1 MGMKTNLVLGVA
13 AVAVIA
19 GGAYWLT
26 QHKEMGGHA
35 EAMLS
40 TPPGITFQ
48 KVKVGRVVYVPGASS
63 DAPALVTVYADSSG
77 HTLYTFDKDTPGK
90 SACAGDCAKAWP
102 PVAAEATATPTG
114 NWTIITRDDGS
125 KQWALRGKPL
135 YTFTKDKKVGDNN
148 GQNADEVWHMAAL
161 QASEGMKIP
170 YGISVQEVAEAAG
183 QALVDPQGMALYA
196 YKGDV
201 KSGKLDC
208 GNGPCSSVWHALEA
222 GQLANPTGD
231 FTIVNRDDGIQQWAY
246 RGRPLFTYGKDV
258 EIGDAN
264 GKGVD
269 RKFDVAVVERYY
281 MPPGV
286 SIISNE
292 KKGGLLTDA
301 NGMTLYARDRVSFN
315 GTGGHSARGGDR
327 GNPDTGLLI
336 GLSGCDA
343 NCTQTWVPLKAPP
356 DAKPSGYWMLMK
368 RDDGSQQWAYQ
379 GYAVYTYSG
388 DRKPGDTIGQD
399 TYTLLVNDGEKVAD
413 ARHGLGLY
421 WRTTS
426 P

>member
-1 MGMKTNLVLGVA
+1 MSMATNVSLGVV
-13 AVAVIA
+13 AVAAIA
-19 GGAYWLT
+19 AGAYVLT
-26 QHKEMGGHA
+26 QHKGMGHS
-35 EAMLS
+35 EAVLS
-40 TPPGITFQ
+40 TPPGVTFQ
-48 KVKVGRVVYVPGASS
+48 KVKVGKVVYVPGASS

-77 HTLYTFDKDTPGK
+77 HTLYTYDKDVEPGK
-90 SACAGDCAKAWP
+90 SACAGDCANAWMP
-102 PVAAEATATPTG
+102 IAAADATPTG
-114 NWTIITRDDGS
+114 NWSIISRDDGS

-135 YTFTKDKKVGDNN
+135 YTFAKDKKVGDNN
-148 GQNADEVWHMAAL
+148 GQNVDEVWHMATL

-183 QALVDPQGMALYA
+183 QALVDPEGRVLYA
-196 YKGDV
+196 FDGDV
-201 KSGKLDC
+201 GNGKPEC
-208 GNGPCSSVWHALEA
+208 EKGPCSSDWRPLEA

-231 FTIVNRDDGIQQWAY
+231 FTIIGRADGIQQWAY
-246 RGRPLFTYGKDV
+246 KGRPLFTYAKDV

-264 GKGVD
+264 GTGVD
-269 RKFDVAVVERYY
+269 RKLEVAMVERYF
-281 MPPGV
+281 MAPGV
-286 SIISNE
+286 SIIPNE
-292 KKGGLLTDA
+292 KKGGLLTNA

-327 GNPDTGLLI
+327 GNPDTGLTI

-343 NCTQTWVPLKAPP
+343 DCTHTWVPLKAAP
-356 DAKPSGYWMLMK
+356 DAKPTGYWMLMK
-368 RDDGSQQWAYQ
+368 RDDGSEQWAYQ
-379 GYAVYTYSG
+379 GYALYTYTG

-399 TYTLLVNDGEKVAD
+399 TYNLVVNDGEKVAD